1 MLDSTLDLI
10 LERHRD
16 LLKRGA
22 VLVDPQG
29 QCDDVRVLFYL
40 EQKIQDGRVHPNGAR
55 WIVSQQ
61 MQFLEI
67 DEDNRVRQPGYAPY
81 LDYRPITDE
90 ERPLVTTVLEA
101 EWLSG
106 SPESQIIG
114 YAVEHLIPEH
124 LNEVKA
130 HKEELVQKTLGAVK
144 DRLTKEIN
152 YWDHRAHQLRQ
163 DEEAGR
169 RNARI
174 NAALAR
180 QRADDLTARLE
191 RRMEELERER
201 QISPL
206 PPVVIG
212 GALVV
217 PQALLD
223 RLRGETGVSVEI
235 SDRERIDRLAVAAV
249 IEAERGLG
257 REPREMPHENP
268 GYDIE
273 SKDPRDNRLLFI
285 EVKGKAVGS
294 TTLTASKTQILTAL
308 NKPDSFILAI
318 VQVDGDTASEPRYV
332 RQPFEKEPD
341 FAATSVNYELS
352 ELLARS
358 EPPN

>member
-1 MLDSTLDLI
+1 M
-10 LERHRD
+10 
-16 LLKRGA
+16 
-22 VLVDPQG
+22 LVDPEG
-29 QCDDVRVLFYL
+29 QSDDLRVLFYL
-40 EQKIQDGRVHPNGAR
+40 EHKIQDGRILPDGTR
-55 WIVSQQ
+55 WIVSRQ

-67 DEDNRVRQPGYAPY
+67 DQGNSVRMPGYAPY
-81 LDYRPITDE
+81 LDYRPITEDE
-90 ERPLVTTVLEA
+90 RALVADILEA
-101 EWLSG
+101 EWLSANL
-106 SPESQIIG
+106 ESQIVA
-114 YAVEHLIPEH
+114 YAVEQLIPEH
-124 LNEVKA
+124 LNEVKV

-152 YWDHRAHQLRQ
+152 YWDYRADQLRR

-174 NAALAR
+174 NAALAG
-180 QRADDLTARLE
+180 QRADELTARLE
-191 RRMEELERER
+191 RRTEELEQER

-212 GALVV
+212 GALVL
-217 PQALLD
+217 PQVLLN
-223 RLRGETGVSVEI
+223 RLSGETDTSVET

-249 IEAERGLG
+249 MEEERGLG
-257 REPREMPHENP
+257 REPREMAHENP

-273 SKDPRDNRLLFI
+273 SKDPRGNSLLFI

-318 VQVDGDTASEPRYV
+318 VEVDGDTASEPRYV

-341 FAATSVNYELS
+341 FGATSVNYNLR

>member
-1 MLDSTLDLI
+1 M
-10 LERHRD
+10 
-16 LLKRGA
+16 
-22 VLVDPQG
+22 
-29 QCDDVRVLFYL
+29 
-40 EQKIQDGRVHPNGAR
+40 EQ
-55 WIVSQQ
+55 
-61 MQFLEI
+61 
-67 DEDNRVRQPGYAPY
+67 
-81 LDYRPITDE
+81 
-90 ERPLVTTVLEA
+90 
-101 EWLSG
+101 
-106 SPESQIIG
+106 
-114 YAVEHLIPEH
+114 LIPEH
-124 LNEVKA
+124 LNEVRE

-191 RRMEELERER
+191 RRTEELEQER

-223 RLRGETGVSVEI
+223 RLSGETGVSVEV

-249 IEAERGLG
+249 MEAERGLG
-257 REPREMPHENP
+257 REPREMAHENP

-273 SKDPRDNRLLFI
+273 SKDPSGNRLLFH
-285 EVKGKAVGS
+285 
-294 TTLTASKTQILTAL
+294 
-308 NKPDSFILAI
+308 
-318 VQVDGDTASEPRYV
+318 
-332 RQPFEKEPD
+332 
-341 FAATSVNYELS
+341 
-352 ELLARS
+352 
-358 EPPN
+358 